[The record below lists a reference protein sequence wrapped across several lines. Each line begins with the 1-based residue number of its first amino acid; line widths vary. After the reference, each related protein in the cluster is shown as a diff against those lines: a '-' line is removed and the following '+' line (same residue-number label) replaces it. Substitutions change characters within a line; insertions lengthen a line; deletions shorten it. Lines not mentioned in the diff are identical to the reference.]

1 MADAP
6 RPRSEPNDAEPLS
19 GQVDARTRLL
29 EAAARVY
36 AQYGYAGATTRLIA
50 KEADVNEVTL
60 FRLFRSKDALVDEAV
75 RARTTGEF
83 PTGTLSDNPA
93 DPEGELVA
101 WCSVQLA
108 RLRESGELV
117 RQCFADAEAH
127 PERLQEVTAR
137 ITSAARE
144 IREYVGRLHRRGL
157 IGAPEH
163 AAAASSML
171 MAALLS
177 DALAREQMPEVYPS
191 PAADAPQAYVRAFFA
206 ALGAGRSSG

>member
-6 RPRSEPNDAEPLS
+6 RLRPETNDREPAS
-19 GQVDARTRLL
+19 SQADARARLL
-29 EAAARVY
+29 AAAARVY

-75 RARTTGEF
+75 RAHTTDEF
-83 PTGTLSDNPA
+83 PTGALSDDPI

-101 WCSVQLA
+101 WCSVQMA

-117 RQCFADAEAH
+117 RQCFADAETH

-137 ITSAARE
+137 ITGAAHE
-144 IREYVGRLHRRGL
+144 IRAYVDRLQRRGL

-177 DALAREQMPEVYPS
+177 DALARGQMPDVYPN
-191 PAADAPQAYVRAFFA
+191 PAADAPQAYVRAFFS
-206 ALGAGRSSG
+206 ALGARLDG

>member
-6 RPRSEPNDAEPLS
+6 RPRPPTNDTEHVGS
-19 GQVDARTRLL
+19 QSDARARLL
-29 EAAARVY
+29 AAAARVY

-50 KEADVNEVTL
+50 READVNEVTL

-75 RARTTGEF
+75 RAHTTDEF
-83 PTGTLSDNPA
+83 PTGVLSSDPV

-101 WCSVQLA
+101 WCSVQMA

-117 RQCFADAEAH
+117 RQCFADAETY

-137 ITSAARE
+137 ITAAASE
-144 IREYVGRLHRRGL
+144 IRAYVARLHHRGL
-157 IGAPEH
+157 IEAPEH
-163 AAAASSML
+163 AVAASSML

-191 PAADAPQAYVRAFFA
+191 PAADAPQAYVRAFFS
-206 ALGAGRSSG
+206 ALGARLPG